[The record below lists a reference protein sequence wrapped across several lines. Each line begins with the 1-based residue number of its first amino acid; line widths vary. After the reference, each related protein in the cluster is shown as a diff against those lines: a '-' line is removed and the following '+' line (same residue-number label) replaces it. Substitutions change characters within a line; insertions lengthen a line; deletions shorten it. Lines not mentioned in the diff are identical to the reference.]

1 MASGILPSMTDY
13 SQYLKNMP
21 VIPDIASKILT
32 VTEEKVDISFR
43 ELENTIKMDPGL
55 SAKIL
60 KVANS
65 ALYARQREVKNL
77 QTAITLLGFKTI
89 KSLVLLITASNM
101 FSRNQNMEF
110 YRFFWKHSILNAF
123 MAKNI
128 AEKTG
133 FKQLADECFLSGLLH
148 DIGQVALYNA
158 NPGKYSQ
165 VLALAK
171 TEMKRISEIE
181 DSLFGT
187 NHRDVGAQVLTN
199 WSFPDV
205 YVDSAAEHGSANI
218 TSPHKQS
225 ILIISVA
232 DFVTSNIDLYV
243 DSPLDFSV
251 LHAILR
257 QTSLTEED
265 IREYQEHF
273 VESLAGDRLFQEC
286 KSLFS
291 LN

>member
-1 MASGILPSMTDY
+1 MTDY

-32 VTEEKVDISFR
+32 VTEERVDISFR
-43 ELENTIKMDPGL
+43 DLENTIKMDPGL

-60 KVANS
+60 RVANS

-101 FSRNQNMEF
+101 FAKNRNAAF
-110 YRFFWKHSILNAF
+110 YKFFWKHSIINAF
-123 MAKNI
+123 MASDI

-133 FKQLADECFLSGLLH
+133 FRHLADECFLSGLLH

-158 NPGKYSQ
+158 NPDGYTQ
-165 VLALAK
+165 VLELAK
-171 TEMKRISEIE
+171 SQMKRISEIE
-181 DSLFGT
+181 ESLFGT
-187 NHRDVGAQVLTN
+187 NHRDVGASVLKN

-218 TSPHKQS
+218 TSPHKQAILFIS
-225 ILIISVA
+225 IA
-232 DFVTSNIDLYV
+232 DFITSNIDLYAE
-243 DSPLDFSV
+243 SPLDFSL
-251 LHAILR
+251 LHSILR
-257 QTSLTEED
+257 QTSLTEAAVLQYQNNFLETLSED
-265 IREYQEHF
+265 K
-273 VESLAGDRLFQEC
+273 LFLEC
-286 KSLFS
+286 KSLFN
-291 LN
+291 LT

>member
-1 MASGILPSMTDY
+1 MTDY
-13 SQYLKNMP
+13 TQYLKNIP

-32 VTEEKVDISFR
+32 VTEEKMDISFR

-55 SAKIL
+55 STKIL

-101 FSRNQNMEF
+101 FSKGQDTAF
-110 YRFFWKHSILNAF
+110 YKFFWKHSIINAF
-123 MAKNI
+123 MARSI

-148 DIGQVALYNA
+148 DIGQIALYNA
-158 NPGKYSQ
+158 NPEGYTQ
-165 VLALAK
+165 VLELAK
-171 TEMKRISEIE
+171 SRQKRISEVE
-181 DSLFGT
+181 ESLFET
-187 NHRDVGAQVLTN
+187 NHRDVGASVLKS

-205 YVDSAAEHGSANI
+205 YVDCAAEHGSANI
-218 TSPHKQS
+218 TSPHKQT

-232 DFVTSNIDLYV
+232 DFVTSNIDLY
-243 DSPLDFSV
+243 SEAPLDFSLLYSIV
-251 LHAILR
+251 R
-257 QTSLTEED
+257 QTSLTEKDVE
-265 IREYQEHF
+265 EYRNNF
-273 VESLAGDRLFQEC
+273 LESLSQDRLFLEC

-291 LN
+291 L

>member
-1 MASGILPSMTDY
+1 MTDY
-13 SQYLKNMP
+13 TQYLKNIP

-101 FSRNQNMEF
+101 FSKGQDTAF
-110 YRFFWKHSILNAF
+110 YKFFWKHSIINAF
-123 MAKNI
+123 MARSI

-158 NPGKYSQ
+158 NPEGYTQ
-165 VLALAK
+165 VLELAK
-171 TEMKRISEIE
+171 SRQKRISEVE
-181 DSLFGT
+181 ESLFET
-187 NHRDVGAQVLTN
+187 NHRDVGASVLKS

-205 YVDSAAEHGSANI
+205 YVDCAAEHGSANI
-218 TSPHKQS
+218 TSPHKQT

-232 DFVTSNIDLYV
+232 DFVTSNIDLY
-243 DSPLDFSV
+243 SEAPLDFSLLYSIV
-251 LHAILR
+251 R
-257 QTSLTEED
+257 QTSLKEKDVE
-265 IREYQEHF
+265 EYQTSF
-273 VESLAGDRLFQEC
+273 LESLSDDKLFLEC
-286 KSLFS
+286 KSLFN
-291 LN
+291 L

>member
-1 MASGILPSMTDY
+1 MSDY
-13 SQYLKNMP
+13 TQYLKNMP
-21 VIPDIASKILT
+21 VIPDIAAKILT

-60 KVANS
+60 RVANS

-101 FSRNQNMEF
+101 FSKSQNAAF
-110 YRFFWKHSILNAF
+110 YKFYWKHSVINAF
-123 MAKNI
+123 MARSF
-128 AEKTG
+128 AEKA
-133 FKQLADECFLSGLLH
+133 KLRQLADECFLSGLLH

-158 NPGKYSQ
+158 NPERYAQ
-165 VLALAK
+165 VLELAK
-171 TEMKRISEIE
+171 KEKKRISEIE
-181 DSLFGT
+181 ESLFET
-187 NHRDVGAQVLTN
+187 NHRDVGASVLKN

-225 ILIISVA
+225 ILIISIA
-232 DFVTSNIDLYV
+232 DFITSNIDLYAE
-243 DSPLDFSV
+243 SPLDFSL
-251 LHAILR
+251 LHSVLR
-257 QTSLTEED
+257 QTSITEEVA
-265 IREYQEHF
+265 REYQDTFLDTIAE
-273 VESLAGDRLFQEC
+273 DKLFLEC
-286 KSLFS
+286 KSLF
-291 LN
+291 NIN